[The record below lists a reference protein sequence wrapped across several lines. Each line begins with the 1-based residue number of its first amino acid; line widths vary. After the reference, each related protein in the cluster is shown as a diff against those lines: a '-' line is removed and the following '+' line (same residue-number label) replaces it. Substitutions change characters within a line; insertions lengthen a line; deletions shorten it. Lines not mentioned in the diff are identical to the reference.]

1 MSSFRMWI
9 VFGVLLMGCAIP
21 GLVSAQVTAD
31 DFIPVVQGGP
41 SEVKQPEKVEV
52 KEDVVTAP
60 TMQDAVNAAVAET
73 TQELK
78 EGVKVEPG
86 KQPVTQKNQDED
98 KIDIGTKIIRTPSGI
113 GFVAT
118 GIGAYRMME
127 NPTASRI
134 SKRNAYVIAFTDA
147 KKRLAE
153 LLGGLSNEGKEEL
166 RQSLV
171 NINLPKEAMTN
182 ISTQTEEALK
192 QAVEMLLR
200 GFVIYE
206 VHDAVE
212 EKAVYVS
219 IVTTPKT
226 RGKTS
231 RPAPSAVN
239 ASNLRDGL
247 NQVIA
252 EVRSGLVPPV
262 GGRIITVPTTRE
274 TAFVGF
280 GSAVVR
286 SDENAAV
293 QAKLNVAAQKMA
305 DARAKDGLCGLIRGD
320 QIIWQGGF
328 TESTSDETQG
338 FESAT
343 EGDPLAVE
351 DPAAAQKLSE
361 KRDVFVTRMEMTEEY
376 RSARK
381 GIIPPGVSTKT
392 WSDDEKAF
400 CYGMSVYVPSVT
412 NAAAT
417 AAREMSEGEI
427 VQPIDDGSRKSGRKT
442 GSGGKPSSGFTDSS
456 DTKVQRP
463 SKVVKPGPSGRIEP
477 E

>member
-1 MSSFRMWI
+1 MRSSRLWI
-9 VFGVLLMGCAIP
+9 MVALLVASCLTPAVVL
-21 GLVSAQVTAD
+21 AQVTAD
-31 DFIPVVQGGP
+31 DFLPVVQGGP
-41 SEVKQPEKVEV
+41 SEVKEPAKIEV
-52 KEDVVTAP
+52 KKDVVMAL
-60 TMQDAVNAAVAET
+60 TMQDGINAAVKAAKD
-73 TQELK
+73 ELK
-78 EGVKVEPG
+78 EGVKLEPG
-86 KQPVTQKNQDED
+86 KQPED
-98 KIDIGTKIIRTPSGI
+98 KKKGGDKIEVGAKIIKTPSGI

-118 GIGAYRMME
+118 GIAAYRTME
-127 NPTASRI
+127 NPTATRI

-153 LLGGLSNEGKEEL
+153 LLGGLTNEGKEEI

-171 NINLPKEAMTN
+171 NINLPKDALTN
-182 ISTQTEEALK
+182 ISTQTVESLK
-192 QAVEMLLR
+192 QVVDMMLR

-206 VHDAVE
+206 VNDAVA

-226 RGKTS
+226 RGTLARS
-231 RPAPSAVN
+231 APSALS

-262 GGRIITVPTTRE
+262 GGRIITVASTGE

-286 SDENAAV
+286 TDEHPAV
-293 QAKLNVAAQKMA
+293 QAKLNFTAQKIA

-320 QIIWQGGF
+320 RIIWEGRLS
-328 TESTSDETQG
+328 ESTTDETQG

-343 EGDPLAVE
+343 EGDPLAVKE
-351 DPAAAQKLSE
+351 PAAARKLAQ
-361 KRDVFVTRMEMTEEY
+361 KRDSFVSRMEVSAEY
-376 RSARK
+376 QSARK
-381 GIIPPGVSTKT
+381 GIIPPGVTGKT
-392 WSDDEKAF
+392 WFDEDKAF
-400 CYGMSVYVPSVT
+400 CYGMVVYVPSAT
-412 NAAAT
+412 NAVAT
-417 AAREMSEGEI
+417 AAREMQAGEI
-427 VQPIDDGSRKSGRKT
+427 VQPIGDGSTKPPGKVT
-442 GSGGKPSSGFTDSS
+442 PGGKPSTGFTDEK

-463 SKVVKPGPSGRIEP
+463 GKEVKRGPSGKIEP